1 MWPRSFSMHSV
12 TKGNFFCFTFSFIL
26 PLLCLGNGTLQSSL
40 LVWPSVV
47 AIKREG
53 GILPSWLTRETT
65 SWSMWEIASF
75 FYSCKCGRTT
85 SIIMMA
91 HISHFRPFRRRCNL
105 MFVLLIYFT
114 ISRFD
119 DLFKRKEEKKVS
131 SFPSSQIFIGCWSL
145 PFSSTSSNALW
156 LHCTEK

>member
-1 MWPRSFSMHSV
+1 
-12 TKGNFFCFTFSFIL
+12 
-26 PLLCLGNGTLQSSL
+26 
-40 LVWPSVV
+40 
-47 AIKREG
+47 
-53 GILPSWLTRETT
+53 
-65 SWSMWEIASF
+65 MWEIASF

-119 DLFKRKEEKKVS
+119 DLFKRKEEKK
-131 SFPSSQIFIGCWSL
+131 FPVFL
-145 PFSSTSSNALW
+145 LLRFSSVADHFRSAQYHQMHYDYIALKSSLIVIFLCRQSLQETVEFWTSTKFDHTGQRSCPHFHFDQRGLFGRLLKW
-156 LHCTEK
+156 GKKQQ